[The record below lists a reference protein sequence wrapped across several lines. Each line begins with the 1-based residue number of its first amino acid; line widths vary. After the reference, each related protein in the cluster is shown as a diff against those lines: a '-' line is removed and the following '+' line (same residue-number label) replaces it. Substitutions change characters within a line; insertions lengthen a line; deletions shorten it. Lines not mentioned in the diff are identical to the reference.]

1 MEGELLCVVGEV
13 FKMRGCDG
21 IILRGCCINGDNSG
35 RFSCG
40 STVVAVDGV
49 VVILTMGGLCSSGD
63 DSGGCSFSPAA
74 ETSVT
79 ADVVVDVVVVV
90 AVPVLVTPLI
100 PLVAVTLDGVGVVVN
115 VVVLVLTIT
124 LSTLVIAGDLQVA
137 LVSKI

>member
-1 MEGELLCVVGEV
+1 MDGELFCVKVGEV
-13 FKMRGCDG
+13 FKMRGCD
-21 IILRGCCINGDNSG
+21 INGDNSG

-63 DSGGCSFSPAA
+63 DSGGCSFSQAA

-79 ADVVVDVVVVV
+79 ADVVVDVVV
-90 AVPVLVTPLI
+90 
-100 PLVAVTLDGVGVVVN
+100 
-115 VVVLVLTIT
+115 LVLTIT
-124 LSTLVIAGDLQVA
+124 LFTLVIAGDLQVA